1 MTWKSSLTIVA
12 TTLMLTG
19 TAAAQTPG
27 TAPSSPG
34 LPTPGTPPAP
44 TPAPTPRPPSSTTP
58 GTPGV
63 PGTPG
68 TTVPPSISDPGRT
81 SPTFP
86 CGPGQVRQPGSTACG
101 PPVPG
106 APTLPK

>member
-12 TTLMLTG
+12 TTLILTG

-34 LPTPGTPPAP
+34 VPTPGSSARADAGTDTAPAEQHARHP
-44 TPAPTPRPPSSTTP
+44 GRARHPRHP
-58 GTPGV
+58 
-63 PGTPG
+63 
-68 TTVPPSISDPGRT
+68 VPPSISDPGRT

>member
-12 TTLMLTG
+12 TSLILTG

-27 TAPSSPG
+27 APSSPG
-34 LPTPGTPPAP
+34 LPTPGAPPAP
-44 TPAPTPRPPSSTTP
+44 TPAPTPRPPSGTT
-58 GTPGV
+58 

-106 APTLPK
+106 APTMPK